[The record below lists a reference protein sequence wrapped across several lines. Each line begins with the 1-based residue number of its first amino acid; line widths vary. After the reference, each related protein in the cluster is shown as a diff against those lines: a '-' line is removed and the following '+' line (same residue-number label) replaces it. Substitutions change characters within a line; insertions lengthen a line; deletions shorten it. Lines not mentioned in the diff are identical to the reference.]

1 MALTAF
7 TPFFPLYC
15 LSPFIPDICRHFIPL
30 NFILYLLFSCVL
42 NICLSHLSFF
52 LHPLIFSFFFS
63 FCRQIPHSFFSC
75 SALSLTPSVSLPPC
89 LSLSVSLSLSLSL
102 LFIPRIYLS
111 ALPKSLITATM
122 RGELVVD
129 RFPMILSEKIS
140 TGNPLSPKGKR

>member
-42 NICLSHLSFF
+42 SIRSSHLSYF
-52 LHPLIFSFFFS
+52 LRPLIFSFYLFFLS
-63 FCRQIPHSFFSC
+63 PNTSFF
-75 SALSLTPSVSLPPC
+75 LFLLRLIPPPLC
-89 LSLSVSLSLSLSL
+89 LSPSLSLSLSLSL

-111 ALPKSLITATM
+111 DLPKSLITATM